1 MNSIK
6 ERIKM
11 SRSSQIP
18 STGTR
23 WYHIKWKR
31 KKSKSVSK
39 QTFHLCH
46 KSEYIAVRNWKPIA
60 VGRETK
66 TFMVISSVMLVIH
79 KIYEEIQILIQFLA
93 IREVH
98 KICKEI
104 ILPSA
109 SSAFYHI
116 FPKYKCINL
125 FKDEMLHR
133 VVIFA
138 LILYLSCYWAFQ
150 HFHMIS

>member
-1 MNSIK
+1 MGK
-6 ERIKM
+6 
-11 SRSSQIP
+11 
-18 STGTR
+18 
-23 WYHIKWKR
+23 
-31 KKSKSVSK
+31 
-39 QTFHLCH
+39 
-46 KSEYIAVRNWKPIA
+46 
-60 VGRETK
+60 ETK
-66 TFMVISSVMLVIH
+66 TFMVISSVMLVIQ